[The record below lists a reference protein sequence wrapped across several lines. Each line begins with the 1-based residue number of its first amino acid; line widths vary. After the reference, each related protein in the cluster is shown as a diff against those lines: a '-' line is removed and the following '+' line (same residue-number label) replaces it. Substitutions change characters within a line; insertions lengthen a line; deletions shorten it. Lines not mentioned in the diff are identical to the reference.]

1 MQCFNEVVPE
11 LLHTLDLASS
21 KGESVNNSQLMSLT
35 SLKKSLTLFSDSAS
49 TVRNTLS
56 ELIRSDNDMLHLLLT
71 ARRKYGGSLPP
82 ADYHDD
88 VELLL
93 EHHYRGMS
101 SVTSEVERMLH
112 AMDSTLQSMQVRCAN
127 HVFFYFYFKTMIT
140 QFITFFNSKYFSFAS
155 TPSATAS
162 CGSSSTSPPP
172 PSHAPSPPPS
182 LESLA

>member
-112 AMDSTLQSMQVRCAN
+112 AMDSTLQSMQVN
-127 HVFFYFYFKTMIT
+127 IVFFYFYFKTMIT
-140 QFITFFNSKYFSFAS
+140 KFITFFYSKCFSFAS

>member
-56 ELIRSDNDMLHLLLT
+56 ELIRS
-71 ARRKYGGSLPP
+71 LPP

-112 AMDSTLQSMQVRCAN
+112 AMDSTLQSMQVN
-127 HVFFYFYFKTMIT
+127 IVFFYFYFKTMIT
-140 QFITFFNSKYFSFAS
+140 QFITFFYSKCFSFAS